1 MIGTSL
7 ATVAA
12 GALVA
17 LAPLVPD
24 TSSPA
29 SAPPTSE
36 PAEDDET
43 EQSEAPA
50 EGAEP
55 SPAAEAD
62 PAFER
67 ELAELAFGLFLSG
80 ELEVDAGN
88 FSCTEPP
95 SLDVGEAITCFTL
108 IDDDRVIV
116 AVTELTGTPG
126 VYEFEVVSDHTVTA
140 RDSTSTTTATTTP
153 VTTTSVDTSTTALP
167 QPVLVTTAPLSQAD
181 IDLLAYGDQQVNQ
194 RAQEFIDDNTGTGG
208 PIAAISEYSW
218 DRVTATVTLDITLS
232 PDFANSIDN
241 AAWVTV
247 GDRARVLWHR
257 DSPFRLSD
265 ATIKPSLVII
275 IDGTRYVSDF
285 DLCVQVADQTISM
298 DDWLA
303 EARET

>member
-7 ATVAA
+7 AAVTAS
-12 GALVA
+12 ALVA
-17 LAPLVPD
+17 LAPLAPD

-36 PAEDDET
+36 PDDDES
-43 EQSEAPA
+43 EQSETPA
-50 EGAEP
+50 DG
-55 SPAAEAD
+55 AD

-95 SLDVGEAITCFTL
+95 SLDVGETITCFTL

-116 AVTELTGTPG
+116 AVTELTDTPG

-140 RDSTSTTTATTTP
+140 RDSTSTTTTTTTP

-167 QPVLVTTAPLSQAD
+167 QPVLITTAPLSQAD
-181 IDLLAYGDQQVNQ
+181 IDLLAYGEQQVNQ
-194 RAQEFIDDNTGTGG
+194 RAQEFINDNTGTGG

-232 PDFANSIDN
+232 PDFAGSTDN

-257 DSPFRLSD
+257 DSPFRLSE
-265 ATIKPSLVII
+265 ATIKPSLVIT
-275 IDGTRYVSDF
+275 IDGTGYVSDF